1 MHVLAILAISKA
13 IQFIYIQLFVH
24 IMFRAFTMYNVF
36 LFNWTIEV
44 LFVGKLNHCLSPLG

>member
-36 LFNWTIEV
+36 FFTIE
-44 LFVGKLNHCLSPLG
+44 LLYVGKLNHYLSTLG